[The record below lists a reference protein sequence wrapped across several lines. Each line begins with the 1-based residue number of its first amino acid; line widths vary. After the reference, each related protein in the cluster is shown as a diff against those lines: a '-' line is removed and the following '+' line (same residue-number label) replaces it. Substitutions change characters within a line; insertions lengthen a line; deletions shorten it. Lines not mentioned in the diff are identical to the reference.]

1 MTMLRLNAI
10 TFAVLGALTLTACGG
25 GDTSLT
31 SSAKSAPEHWLA
43 PKPVATA
50 TTNAATTPPPPKP
63 NSDSDKFTTFGQ
75 VSGWDA
81 PTTSEE
87 LPKEYYTAK
96 IRGGLPNSLHED
108 IEKAYGQRFETT
120 FKYTTQIAD
129 GNSDVTG
136 RVYRNSQ
143 AIPLDKLGNGHRVY
157 TMNETAETHIDGV
170 KYSGDRK
177 SRIQLYQQ
185 PNSIVLGKQT
195 LSGTVSDGTTPKAL
209 EETPLRIDHLRG
221 KPFLKP
227 SSADLQGASEEVKN
241 AVAAVDAAKAAYDEA
256 IKQNSGVGTTG
267 TTGTLATSY
276 NTPNAT
282 NPTAPATATPAIDTR
297 PLKEAL
303 DKATADLGA
312 AQAKFDK
319 VFKQYGIF
327 SEGLEFNYAGEA
339 FNQNSTHTSKGK
351 LEYAIDFNTLTGHGK
366 ITGLDTGTINLNNA
380 DMGAV
385 THTNPDEGI
394 SRGGEPVVTTST
406 MLGIQGVANF
416 ADGRKDGKYTLGIF
430 GDYAEEVAGFVTEDN
445 VNTVGFGGV
454 KK

>member
-1 MTMLRLNAI
+1 MTMLRLNAMAC
-10 TFAVLGALTLTACGG
+10 AVLGALTLTACGG
-25 GDTSLT
+25 DTNLT
-31 SSAKSAPEHWLA
+31 SSGKTSPEHWLD
-43 PKPVATA
+43 PRPVTPA
-50 TTNAATTPPPPKP
+50 TTTTTQEQETPAPKP
-63 NSDSDKFTTFGQ
+63 NSDSDQFTTFANVG
-75 VSGWDA
+75 GWDA

-96 IRGGLPNSLHED
+96 IRGEGLGGLHED

-120 FKYTTQIAD
+120 FRYATQIAD
-129 GNSDVTG
+129 GNSDITG
-136 RVYRNSQ
+136 RWYRNND
-143 AIPLDKLGNGHRVY
+143 ALPLEKLGNGHKIY

-195 LSGTVSDGTTPKAL
+195 LSGTVSDGTTPKTL
-209 EETPLRIDHLRG
+209 EETPLRIDQLRG

-227 SSADLQGASEEVKN
+227 STADLQGASE
-241 AVAAVDAAKAAYDEA
+241 AVASARVAQSEARTAYNQA
-256 IKQNSGVGTTG
+256 LIQNQQ
-267 TTGTLATSY
+267 ATSVA
-276 NTPNAT
+276 NSFGAAAT
-282 NPTAPATATPAIDTR
+282 TAPTLIDTAPLKATLDQATAT
-297 PLKEAL
+297 LN
-303 DKATADLGA
+303 A
-312 AQAKFDK
+312 AQTAFDK
-319 VFKQYGIF
+319 LFKQYSIF
-327 SEGLEFNYAGEA
+327 SQGLEFNYAGEA
-339 FNQNSTHTSKGK
+339 FNQNSTSTQKGK
-351 LEYAIDFNTLTGHGK
+351 LEYAINFNTLTGHGK

-394 SRGGEPVVTTST
+394 SRGSEPVVTTST

-445 VNTVGFGGV
+445 VNTVGFGGT

>member
-1 MTMLRLNAI
+1 MTILRLNAMAC
-10 TFAVLGALTLTACGG
+10 AVLGALTLTACGG
-25 GDTSLT
+25 GTTLT
-31 SSAKSAPEHWLA
+31 SSAHNAPEHWLN
-43 PKPVATA
+43 PKPIAPATNTA
-50 TTNAATTPPPPKP
+50 TTAPAPKP

-108 IEKAYGQRFETT
+108 VEKAYGQRFETT
-120 FKYTTQIAD
+120 FRYTTQIAD

-136 RVYRNSQ
+136 LVYRNSQ

-157 TMNETAETHIDGV
+157 TMNETLETHIDGV

-195 LSGTVSDGTTPKAL
+195 LSGTVSDGTTPKTL

-227 SSADLQGASEEVKN
+227 STADLQGASEEVKN

-256 IKQNSGVGTTG
+256 IKQNSGGGT

-282 NPTAPATATPAIDTR
+282 NPTAPATTAIDTK

-303 DKATADLGA
+303 DKATADLGV

-319 VFKQYGIF
+319 VFKQYSIF
-327 SEGLEFNYAGEA
+327 GQGLEFNYAGEA
-339 FNQNSTHTSKGK
+339 FNQNSTNANKGK
-351 LEYAIDFNTLTGHGK
+351 LEYAINFNTRTGHGK

-380 DMGAV
+380 EMGAV
-385 THTNPDEGI
+385 THTNPDEGVA
-394 SRGGEPVVTTST
+394 RGSEPVVTTST

-416 ADGRKDGKYTLGIF
+416 ADGRQDGKYTLGIF